1 MPTPKPRFEKDA
13 DGITRM
19 IVPSRLNEMNE
30 DGWFVKEQYNPEIH
44 CCRDWSKDY
53 CECVKEKTKRAKR
66 KARNKAV
73 RTTLNL
79 LERNNIPY
87 ERTKTEN
94 VVQLYPKRNSGIL
107 LSLKCTN
114 TEYGY
119 KFTCRWIDGHWHYY
133 TKQQLLDKLKPAP

>member
-1 MPTPKPRFEKDA
+1 MRSAMVTEVLVDKSKQM
-13 DGITRM
+13 IT
-19 IVPSRLNEMNE
+19 
-30 DGWFVKEQYNPEIH
+30 DKELH
-44 CCRDWSKDY
+44 CCRRWDEDY
-53 CECVKEKTKRAKR
+53 CACAQERMKLAKR

-79 LERNNIPY
+79 LERNKIPY

-107 LSLKCTN
+107 LSLKCTH

-133 TKQQLLDKLKPAP
+133 TKQQLLDKLLPTPKPQKRGYY